1 MKGYDY
7 AKCGKYYRYLFLMVI
22 PSLIIGVV
30 LNKRIVGNHPAL
42 VTAGIILRAVLS
54 IVCSYFIW
62 QLRTEDERYSKAAIL
77 NVCIA
82 LLTAIQNFLAPEQYA
97 LRIILS
103 LVGLALGIFYAMNIY
118 PANADVLSQPDP
130 NLSAK
135 WLNIKKYYMIM
146 AGASCASMVLIFAPF
161 LLMVAAL
168 AVVVMALVVYIMEL
182 NSFDRSSR
190 ACALYAET
198 VGRPEDETPGN

>member
-42 VTAGIILRAVLS
+42 VTAGIILRAV
-54 IVCSYFIW
+54 
-62 QLRTEDERYSKAAIL
+62 R
-77 NVCIA
+77 IA

-161 LLMVAAL
+161 LLLVAAL

>member
-30 LNKRIVGNHPAL
+30 LNKRIVGNYPAL
-42 VTAGIILRAVLS
+42 VTAGIILRALLS
-54 IVCSYFIW
+54 LVCSYFIW

-77 NVCIA
+77 NAC
-82 LLTAIQNFLAPEQYA
+82 TAVLAAVQNFLAPEQYA
-97 LRIILS
+97 LSIILS
-103 LVGLALGIFYAMNIY
+103 LVGLALGIFHAMNIY

-130 NLSAK
+130 TLSAK
-135 WLNIKKYYMIM
+135 WLNIKKYYLIM
-146 AGASCASMVLIFAPF
+146 AGASCASVVLIFTPF

-168 AVVVMALVVYIMEL
+168 VVVVMALVVYIMEL
-182 NSFDRSSR
+182 TAYNSSSKV
-190 ACALYAET
+190 CALYAEAA
-198 VGRPEDETPGN
+198 GRPEDEAPVN